1 MALPPREAIDGA
13 LLAVLAETGRARPR
27 DVYPR
32 VTRRFPGITPQDL
45 AETRPDGRYLWQNE
59 IQWARNRLADRGWL
73 DRSEQR
79 GWWALTE
86 AGLREAERRANAAAG
101 TPPAPAPLPDP
112 EPSPSAE
119 DDDSRPIVLAVVP
132 GEAERIA
139 ATLGEAAR
147 DSAHPDRLERAVGEA
162 LAYLGFEVEVIGG
175 PGKTD
180 VLAVAPLGAVG
191 YRVVLDAKSTA
202 SGAVADAQINWVT
215 FRDHREQER
224 ADHACVVGP
233 AFAEGRVRE
242 RAAEFDTSLLTASD
256 LARIVTLHA
265 DTPVALAEL
274 RPLFESAPL
283 AGAAMLRVEAAA
295 EDRAR
300 RRRLMLRLLEH
311 IETLSNFRPELVL
324 SPEVLF
330 GVVFDLSDPDGREAT
345 PDDIRGAL
353 SLLTAIGVLAPAD
366 GGGYLPQT
374 SRRGALRMLE
384 AFGSAPDEQDNAADD
399 ARSASRTDC
408 A

>member
-1 MALPPREAIDGA
+1 M
-13 LLAVLAETGRARPR
+13 V
-27 DVYPR
+27 
-32 VTRRFPGITPQDL
+32 
-45 AETRPDGRYLWQNE
+45 
-59 IQWARNRLADRGWL
+59 ARNRLADRGWL

-101 TPPAPAPLPDP
+101 TPPAPAPLPEP
-112 EPSPSAE
+112 EPAPSGE

-139 ATLGEAAR
+139 AALIEAAR
-147 DSAHPDRLERAVGEA
+147 DSAHPDQLERAVGEA
-162 LAYLGFEVEVIGG
+162 LAFLGFEVEVIGG

-180 VLAVAPLGAVG
+180 VLAVAPLGAAS

-202 SGAVADAQINWVT
+202 SGAVADAQIDWVAI
-215 FRDHREQER
+215 RDHRDQER
-224 ADHACVVGP
+224 ADYACVVGP

-242 RAAEFDTSLLTASD
+242 RAAEFDTSLLTADD
-256 LARIVTLHA
+256 LARIVTLHSA
-265 DTPVALAEL
+265 TPVALAEM
-274 RPLFESAPL
+274 RPLFESGPL
-283 AGAAMLRVEAAA
+283 AGAAMSRVGAAA
-295 EDRAR
+295 EERAR
-300 RRRLMLRLLEH
+300 RRRLMLKLLEH

-345 PDDIRGAL
+345 LDDIRGAL
-353 SLLTAIGVLAPAD
+353 SLLSAIGALALAD
-366 GGGYLPQT
+366 GGGYAPQT

-384 AFGSAPDEQDNAADD
+384 AFGSSPDERDDAADD
-399 ARSASRTDC
+399 TGSASRTDC